1 MVLNLVVLVV
11 FLFTCGIVFG
21 NVQSTIG
28 ENKIFDFKQKMAAM
42 EENMA
47 KQEFRISSL
56 EDQLK
61 IQDIEIKDLKNKVLK
76 FGPKIQEVEKSVASL
91 RKIIMRIKPVEP
103 ENKVIPPEDDTKEKS
118 FHIRTEGNS
127 VGIQR
132 GIYT

>member
-1 MVLNLVVLVV
+1 MVLNLVAVV
-11 FLFTCGIVFG
+11 FLFTCGILFG
-21 NVQSTIG
+21 TGQSTIG
-28 ENKIFDFKQKMAAM
+28 ENDLFDFKQKMAAM
-42 EENMA
+42 EENIA

-118 FHIRTEGNS
+118 FHIRTEGHS

>member
-1 MVLNLVVLVV
+1 MVLNLVAVV
-11 FLFTCGIVFG
+11 FLFTCGILFG
-21 NVQSTIG
+21 TGQSTIG
-28 ENKIFDFKQKMAAM
+28 ENDLFDFKQKMAAM

-56 EDQLK
+56 EYQLK

-91 RKIIMRIKPVEP
+91 RKIIMRIKPVES

>member
-1 MVLNLVVLVV
+1 MVLNLVAVV
-11 FLFTCGIVFG
+11 FLFTCGILFG
-21 NVQSTIG
+21 TGQSTIG
-28 ENKIFDFKQKMAAM
+28 ENDLFDFKQKMAAM

-47 KQEFRISSL
+47 KQEFRIFSL
-56 EDQLK
+56 EYQLK

-103 ENKVIPPEDDTKEKS
+103 ENKLIPPEDDTKEKS

>member
-28 ENKIFDFKQKMAAM
+28 ENKIFDFKPKMAAM
-42 EENMA
+42 EEKMT

-61 IQDIEIKDLKNKVLK
+61 IQDVEIKDLKDKVMEL
-76 FGPKIQEVEKSVASL
+76 GPKVQDVE
-91 RKIIMRIKPVEP
+91 
-103 ENKVIPPEDDTKEKS
+103 
-118 FHIRTEGNS
+118 G
-127 VGIQR
+127 
-132 GIYT
+132 

>member
-1 MVLNLVVLVV
+1 
-11 FLFTCGIVFG
+11 
-21 NVQSTIG
+21 
-28 ENKIFDFKQKMAAM
+28 MAAM

-91 RKIIMRIKPVEP
+91 RKIIMRIKPVES

>member
-1 MVLNLVVLVV
+1 MVLNLVAVV
-11 FLFTCGIVFG
+11 FLFTCGILFG
-21 NVQSTIG
+21 TGQSTIG
-28 ENKIFDFKQKMAAM
+28 ENDLFDFKQKMAAM

>member
-1 MVLNLVVLVV
+1 MVLNLVAVV
-11 FLFTCGIVFG
+11 FLFTCGIWFG
-21 NVQSTIG
+21 TGQSTIG
-28 ENKIFDFKQKMAAM
+28 ENELFDFKQKMAAM

-91 RKIIMRIKPVEP
+91 RKF
-103 ENKVIPPEDDTKEKS
+103 N
-118 FHIRTEGNS
+118 
-127 VGIQR
+127 
-132 GIYT
+132 